1 MKLSEIREMPSSELN
16 QKVYQ
21 LKEQLFE
28 LRRKKAVGA
37 LEHGEE
43 VTRVRKDIARCMMVL
58 RERELNINVK

>member
-1 MKLSEIREMPSSELN
+1 MKLADIRELTSSELN
-16 QKVYQ
+16 KKVYE

-43 VTRVRKDIARCMMVL
+43 VTRVRKDIARCLMVL
-58 RERELNINVK
+58 RERELGINVK

>member
-1 MKLSEIREMPSSELN
+1 MKVSEIREMTKSELDL
-16 QKVYQ
+16 KVYQ

-43 VTRVRKDIARCMMVL
+43 VNRVRKDIARCLMVL
-58 RERELNINVK
+58 RERELGINAK

>member
-1 MKLSEIREMPSSELN
+1 MKINEVREIPTSELED
-16 QKVYQ
+16 KLYA

-43 VTRVRKDIARCMMVL
+43 VTRVRKDIARVLMVL
-58 RERELNINVK
+58 RERELASK

>member
-1 MKLSEIREMPSSELN
+1 MMKLNEIREMSTSDLN
-16 QKVYQ
+16 AKVYE

-43 VTRVRKDIARCMMVL
+43 VTTS
-58 RERELNINVK
+58 

>member
-1 MKLSEIREMPSSELN
+1 MKLADIRELPSSELN
-16 QKVYQ
+16 KKVYE

-43 VTRVRKDIARCMMVL
+43 VTRVRKDIARCLMVL
-58 RERELNINVK
+58 RERELGINVK